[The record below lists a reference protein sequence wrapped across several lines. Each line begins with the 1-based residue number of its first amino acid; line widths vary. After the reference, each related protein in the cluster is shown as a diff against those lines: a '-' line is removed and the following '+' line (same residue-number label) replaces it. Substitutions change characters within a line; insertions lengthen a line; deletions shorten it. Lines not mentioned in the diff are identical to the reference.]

1 MQIGNMV
8 TMMRAPTKLSLADD
22 LVSKSGVDNM
32 FQSLLHESGD
42 ESLGEELVAE
52 DISKEAL
59 IALIMQQLDEGKSLE
74 KVFENILDDYPN
86 IEEDYPEIIALLNTD
101 KQSLE
106 ELKATLKELITTSKN
121 DTEEVIG
128 QNISSI
134 QVVVNEIEI
143 KDIRSE
149 ERRVGKECRY
159 RMGGEERKIK
169 ESRERGE

>member
-1 MQIGNMV
+1 
-8 TMMRAPTKLSLADD
+8 
-22 LVSKSGVDNM
+22 
-32 FQSLLHESGD
+32 
-42 ESLGEELVAE
+42 
-52 DISKEAL
+52 
-59 IALIMQQLDEGKSLE
+59 MQQLDEGKSLE

-121 DTEEVIG
+121 DTEEVIS

-143 KDIRSE
+143 KDID
-149 ERRVGKECRY
+149 
-159 RMGGEERKIK
+159 IK
-169 ESRERGE
+169 HKKNNIIQTIII

>member
-1 MQIGNMV
+1 
-8 TMMRAPTKLSLADD
+8 
-22 LVSKSGVDNM
+22 
-32 FQSLLHESGD
+32 
-42 ESLGEELVAE
+42 AE

-134 QVVVNEIEI
+134 NVDENEKEI
-143 KDIRSE
+143 KDIKQEMHSIVQTVKKLLKKYKRDSTINKTDSAKQTAMS
-149 ERRVGKECRY
+149 KE
-159 RMGGEERKIK
+159 
-169 ESRERGE
+169 